1 MTKRSCI
8 PVALL
13 LFATACSAVSAAPKA
28 IDLGAVYPL
37 NGSQGVLGTQEYD
50 GVKLAVERVNSQGG
64 VNGRPVA
71 LRFAEADSAD
81 QGPVAV
87 QQLAS
92 AGVPLILGSH
102 GSTISAPAADAATR
116 LGRVFWET
124 GAVGTFDRQAIDG
137 GLTLRFAPTGW
148 TLGSAGVSFLI
159 QHLLPMLHQN
169 VKSLRYS
176 VAYVDDEYGR
186 SVGFGALDEVRK
198 YGLTLAGS
206 FVYDP
211 HHVDTA
217 KLARRIAAVHTDVL
231 MVSQYLEDGVA
242 LRRAMVRQHVR
253 LVASVGT
260 SSSYCMHLFGQ
271 MLGKDAVGL
280 FASDKPDAGVLNP
293 AKLDPDAA
301 TQLRWANAQYEQ
313 RYKHTMTAPALTGFA
328 GAWALLHYV
337 LPAARTLRPADIVT
351 AARATKIPVGGLPNG
366 SGLDFAHGVENAAAI
381 SVIWEWV
388 RPRVRAIVWPP
399 AFATSPIIPLPIS

>member
-1 MTKRSCI
+1 MR
-8 PVALL
+8 
-13 LFATACSAVSAAPKA
+13 
-28 IDLGAVYPL
+28 
-37 NGSQGVLGTQEYD
+37 
-50 GVKLAVERVNSQGG
+50 
-64 VNGRPVA
+64 
-71 LRFAEADSAD
+71 
-81 QGPVAV
+81 
-87 QQLAS
+87 QQN
-92 AGVPLILGSH
+92 
-102 GSTISAPAADAATR
+102 
-116 LGRVFWET
+116 F
-124 GAVGTFDRQAIDG
+124 
-137 GLTLRFAPTGW
+137 
-148 TLGSAGVSFLI
+148 
-159 QHLLPMLHQN
+159 
-169 VKSLRYS
+169 KSLRYS
-176 VAYVDDEYGR
+176 VSYFDYEYGR

-301 TQLRWANAQYEQ
+301 TQLRWGNAQY
-313 RYKHTMTAPALTGFA
+313 
-328 GAWALLHYV
+328 
-337 LPAARTLRPADIVT
+337 
-351 AARATKIPVGGLPNG
+351 
-366 SGLDFAHGVENAAAI
+366 
-381 SVIWEWV
+381 
-388 RPRVRAIVWPP
+388 
-399 AFATSPIIPLPIS
+399 